1 MKSTIIFLAACISAI
16 SLQGQEFGVGFK
28 AGLNFNTIQ
37 GEPEKDNAGKELE
50 SANSSTGFHVGATL
64 DFKATDLM
72 GARAE
77 LLYSQRGGRKTF
89 EGPSYYFLNNL
100 DGSRN
105 LVEGNRRID
114 LTINQSYLELPVT
127 VYFKPL
133 SFLELYAGGSVGL
146 LLSSTGFG
154 DLSFEGTTPQGAA
167 LEAFSHEL
175 DANFLRDEAGSYT
188 LDNPPATIQFKGE
201 NVPVPL
207 TAGAYFDFAEDRG
220 KLFRIPDVGLI
231 GGMSVYFNQSLYVS
245 GRFNYGM
252 VDVTRSRADVSLGKL
267 ENGDFISRDDDDR
280 NVSWQAS
287 VGFSF

>member
-1 MKSTIIFLAACISAI
+1 MKSTIILLTACIGAI
-16 SLQGQEFGVGFK
+16 SLHGQEFGLGFK

-37 GEPEKDNAGKELE
+37 GELEKDNAGNELE
-50 SANSSTGFHVGATL
+50 SANSSTGFHVGATF

-77 LLYSQRGGRKTF
+77 LLYSQRGGRKAF
-89 EGPSYYFLNNL
+89 EGPSYYFLYAL

-105 LVEGNRRID
+105 LVEGKRRMD
-114 LTINQSYLELPVT
+114 LTINHSYLELPVSL
-127 VYFKPL
+127 YFKPL
-133 SFLELYAGGSVGL
+133 PFLELYAGGSVGV

-167 LEAFSHEL
+167 LQAFSHEL
-175 DANFLRDEAGSYT
+175 DANFMRDKAGSYT
-188 LDNPPATIQFKGE
+188 LDTPPATIAFKGE

-207 TAGAYFDFAEDRG
+207 SAGAYFDLDEDRG

-231 GGMSVYFNQSLYVS
+231 GGMSVFFNKSLYIS
-245 GRFNYGM
+245 GRLNYGM
-252 VDVTRSRADVSLGKL
+252 VDVTRSRPDVSLSKL

-287 VGFSF
+287 IGFSF